1 MSLQHPHPH
10 TGPGDTWLMAIR
22 DEPGRGW
29 KAQSDLISSP
39 RLYAVLPI
47 KSSGLMPPL
56 FSSPPTR
63 RSLLKPQLSG
73 NGRGEGVTHTGAAD
87 EDHAEGLYDAGDA
100 HHPCEPQEE
109 DHPKDVLQARQVHTH
124 EGAHAGGLPG
134 RLASVSAALPI
145 PTSTPGPLL
154 FPILSSPPTPH
165 LYPSSP
171 IPSPPSASISY
182 PSVYIIHP
190 FT

>member
-109 DHPKDVLQARQVHTH
+109 DHPKDVLQAGQVHPH
-124 EGAHAGGLPG
+124 EGAHAGCLWSRRGGG
-134 RLASVSAALPI
+134 RWSIRGAPHCLAV
-145 PTSTPGPLL
+145 
-154 FPILSSPPTPH
+154 PH
-165 LYPSSP
+165 LQGIQPENRLEKD
-171 IPSPPSASISY
+171 IPNGDLGIQRAS
-182 PSVYIIHP
+182 
-190 FT
+190 